1 MKQIDINKSEDL
13 IALKESLNNVIDKKI
28 ANQRLSEK
36 LNEMKNLS
44 FGEYK
49 SLYDDIIDK
58 LSGINISE
66 SMKSLASYVK
76 LLKENKAIRSIYK
89 IIDRV
94 GLDTTSD
101 PTITA
106 YAWATILESVDKKQL
121 KDGEKKMYDIYK
133 NACNLVDGITPERI
147 DTVLAESKTINDA
160 VKYLTRNSN
169 SSNINK
175 LNERVSSINALSNL
189 IKESITIEKPKMDNE
204 KPTDDLISELNE
216 IFVNEYKDWENKV
229 LRDLSICYASGS
241 DTKELFENYKTSCIE
256 AIDSVNDDDLT
267 TKSRLHGM
275 KQQLMEKEYNQ
286 ETIQEDLF
294 KLAELKETILNG

>member
-1 MKQIDINKSEDL
+1 MKQIDINKSADL
-13 IALKESLNNVIDKKI
+13 VALKESLNNVIDKKI
-28 ANQRLSEK
+28 ESQRLSEK

-58 LSGINISE
+58 LSCINISE
-66 SMKSLASYVK
+66 SMKNIASYVK
-76 LLKENKAIRSIYK
+76 LLKENKAIRSVYK

-106 YAWATILESVDKKQL
+106 YAWATILESVDKRQL
-121 KDGEKKMYDIYK
+121 KEGEKKMYDIYI

-169 SSNINK
+169 ISNINK

-189 IKESITIEKPKMDNE
+189 VKESVTIEKPKMDDE
-204 KPTDDLISELNE
+204 KPNNDLISELNE

-229 LRDLSICYASGS
+229 LKDLSICYASGS
-241 DTKELFENYKTSCIE
+241 DIKELFENYKTSCIE

-294 KLAELKETILNG
+294 KLAELRETILNG